1 MSELISNGSWV
12 QIHQV
17 ILTKD
22 ERAPQVPE
30 DTKDVPLE
38 LRVKGF
44 LQGNAEVGEEVK
56 IKTMTG
62 RILTGVL
69 EDPDP
74 SYEHKFGRPV
84 PEMLNIGQQL
94 REIIREEGE

>member
-1 MSELISNGSWV
+1 MSKLISAGSWV

-17 ILTKD
+17 ILTED
-22 ERAPQVPE
+22 ERAPQVPD
-30 DTKDVPLE
+30 DTEEVPLE

-44 LQGNAEVGEEVK
+44 LQADAKLGEEVN

-62 RILTGVL
+62 RVLKGTL
-69 EDPDP
+69 EDPAP

-84 PEMLNIGQQL
+84 PEMLNIARQL
-94 REIIREEGE
+94 RQIIREEDK